1 MHAKP
6 DLRVVL
12 KWMIYRS
19 GSVIA
24 AVITL
29 LAKMNPYESP
39 KSSAGLADRPSK
51 SSFGVARPIFRVL
64 AGIVATWLLWHSVD
78 DVLCVWSTEFLWNL
92 LPSIILGFLFA
103 AYLARIAITGRW
115 PFRGQ

>member
-1 MHAKP
+1 MNV
-6 DLRVVL
+6 D
-12 KWMIYRS
+12 
-19 GSVIA
+19 
-24 AVITL
+24 VITL

-51 SSFGVARPIFRVL
+51 SSFGVVRPIFRVL

-92 LPSIILGFLFA
+92 LPGIILGFLFA
-103 AYLARIAITGRW
+103 AYLAWIAITGRW